1 MGRLRSQHNITQDRK
16 AKAHTRRRTIDDT
29 EQRLVH
35 TRQPRHRHMQCAC
48 KLAYG
53 CSAIVAG
60 SLHHAN
66 VSAHA
71 EQSSRA
77 GQYHAADRRVTFT
90 LSRSLRQSLNEGGV
104 YGVANV
110 RSEERRVGKES
121 VSTGRFRWWPY
132 HQKKKTE

>member
-90 LSRSLRQSLNEGGV
+90 LSRSEEHTSELQSLMRHSYAV
-104 YGVANV
+104 
-110 RSEERRVGKES
+110 
-121 VSTGRFRWWPY
+121 FRL
-132 HQKKKTE
+132 KKKKLQNN

>member
-1 MGRLRSQHNITQDRK
+1 
-16 AKAHTRRRTIDDT
+16 
-29 EQRLVH
+29 
-35 TRQPRHRHMQCAC
+35 MQGAC

-53 CSAIVAG
+53 FSAMVAG

-104 YGVANV
+104 MALPTSGRLRVRVAMPSLLANNSGSAIDTPHSFPPISD
-110 RSEERRVGKES
+110 RK
-121 VSTGRFRWWPY
+121 STRLNSS
-132 HQKKKTE
+132 H

>member
-1 MGRLRSQHNITQDRK
+1 MRISDWSSDVCSSDL
-16 AKAHTRRRTIDDT
+16 T

-110 RSEERRVGKES
+110 RTVEI
-121 VSTGRFRWWPY
+121 GRA
-132 HQKKKTE
+132 HV

>member
-90 LSRSLRQSLNEGGV
+90 LSRSLRQSLN
-104 YGVANV
+104 
-110 RSEERRVGKES
+110 RSEEHTSELQSLMRISYAVFCLKK
-121 VSTGRFRWWPY
+121 T
-132 HQKKKTE
+132 KKK